1 MIVWAGTTA
10 LKSMYAMLCIEVF
23 VYIQS
28 VGGAPS
34 RCSLDYRDDVRDVSH
49 LLLTAREASTQD
61 WDLRG
66 VLSSTSFGT
75 TVSSSS
81 LSTRNTLHP
90 SRFALL
96 LSCSFLLLDF
106 FATSKSESETSLDQD
121 SSSISSNYAEHSLYS
136 FVDSIRFFTINHQ
149 PDLIED

>member
-1 MIVWAGTTA
+1 MIVWAAGTTTA

-81 LSTRNTLHP
+81 SSSLSTRNTVH
-90 SRFALL
+90 LL
-96 LSCSFLLLDF
+96 DLLFLPSFLPVNVPPYF
-106 FATSKSESETSLDQD
+106 FAT
-121 SSSISSNYAEHSLYS
+121 
-136 FVDSIRFFTINHQ
+136 
-149 PDLIED
+149 

>member
-1 MIVWAGTTA
+1 MWAGTTTTSTA

-75 TVSSSS
+75 TVSSSFSSSSSSSSSS
-81 LSTRNTLHP
+81 LSTRNTVHA
-90 SRFALL
+90 SRFALP
-96 LSCSFLLLDF
+96 SFFLVNVLYF
-106 FATSKSESETSLDQD
+106 FFFFCYLR
-121 SSSISSNYAEHSLYS
+121 SS
-136 FVDSIRFFTINHQ
+136 TKG
-149 PDLIED
+149 

>member
-1 MIVWAGTTA
+1 MIVWAGTTTTSTA

-75 TVSSSS
+75 TVSSASSSSSSSSS
-81 LSTRNTLHP
+81 LSTRNTVHA
-90 SRFALL
+90 SRFALP
-96 LSCSFLLLDF
+96 SFFLVNFLYF
-106 FATSKSESETSLDQD
+106 FFFFFCYLR
-121 SSSISSNYAEHSLYS
+121 SS
-136 FVDSIRFFTINHQ
+136 TKG
-149 PDLIED
+149 

>member
-1 MIVWAGTTA
+1 MWAAGTTTA

-81 LSTRNTLHP
+81 SSSLSTRNTVH
-90 SRFALL
+90 LL
-96 LSCSFLLLDF
+96 DLLFLPSFLPVNVPPYF
-106 FATSKSESETSLDQD
+106 FCYLR
-121 SSSISSNYAEHSLYS
+121 SSTK
-136 FVDSIRFFTINHQ
+136 VRV
-149 PDLIED
+149 